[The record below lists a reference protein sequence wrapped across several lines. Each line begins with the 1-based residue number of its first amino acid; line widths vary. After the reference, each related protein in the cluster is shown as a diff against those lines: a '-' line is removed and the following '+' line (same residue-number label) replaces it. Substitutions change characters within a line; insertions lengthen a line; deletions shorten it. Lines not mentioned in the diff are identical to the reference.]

1 MLIVQYVSWD
11 VADPGLNLREIVK
24 ISTQYLVAL
33 CWRGDQRFEFL
44 STTHRSCD
52 TCDRITLW
60 NSTWEMINDWDF
72 LVPIC
77 TSDQYY
83 PQKLWH
89 NNTMKQYL
97 HQSWSYMQTLR
108 SDMFA
113 LYFTCFVTIC
123 SETSHLIVIFAFER
137 VDRLNKQW
145 FSIWHDEFVYV
156 LELMCH
162 RIKSEKINVE
172 KM

>member
-1 MLIVQYVSWD
+1 M
-11 VADPGLNLREIVK
+11 ADPGLNLREIVK

-77 TSDQYY
+77 TTHRSCDIIT
-83 PQKLWH
+83 LWNSTYIRADH
-89 NNTMKQYL
+89 
-97 HQSWSYMQTLR
+97 MQTLR

-162 RIKSEKINVE
+162 RIKSEKINME